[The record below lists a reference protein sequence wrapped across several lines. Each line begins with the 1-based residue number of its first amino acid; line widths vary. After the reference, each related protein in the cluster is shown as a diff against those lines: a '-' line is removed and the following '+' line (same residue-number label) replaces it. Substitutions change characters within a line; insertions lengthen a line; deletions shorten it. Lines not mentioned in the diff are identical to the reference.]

1 VLCLR
6 LTLLTPCPQCGDL
19 HLYAATPTLTLG
31 TEHRGLQVAWS
42 PDAVRWPS
50 RTSVQSYICL
60 TQILMSIRPAQVP
73 PPAELPSVA
82 PTPAAGIAGAGPV
95 PGSDARG
102 SAHHAARTATT
113 PSSRLAAARSAG
125 AGGAS
130 PPAEV
135 HVSCRDVLLALSF
148 YATRCDALLLG
159 VAGHK
164 GFVEIACRYED
175 PGMAPDAVALGIKL
189 PVKDDGAAGPGG
201 FDGGD
206 GGGAG
211 ED

>member
-1 VLCLR
+1 MPVIDHS
-6 LTLLTPCPQCGDL
+6 PQQYGDL

-42 PDAVRWPS
+42 PDAVRAALAL
-50 RTSVQSYICL
+50 L
-60 TQILMSIRPAQVP
+60 TYGKATCVSLNRVNRYAQVP

-82 PTPAAGIAGAGPV
+82 PTPAAGIAGASPV

-102 SAHHAARTATT
+102 SAHHASRTATT

-125 AGGAS
+125 AAGGTSA
-130 PPAEV
+130 PAEV

-164 GFVEIACRYED
+164 GFVEIVCRYED

-206 GGGAG
+206 GGGGA